1 MTLATVTAAADFNVD
16 AVRREFP
23 ILDQQVRG
31 RRLAYLDNAA
41 TTQKPT
47 VVLDAL
53 NRYYR
58 QDNANVHRGLHTL
71 AERATE
77 QYEAARDRL
86 AAFVNARDRAEVVW
100 TRGTTEAINLVAQCF
115 AQSELGPGDAVL
127 ISELEHH
134 SNIVPWQLACERSGA
149 TLRWIPLLDDGTL
162 DLSNLDALLEGVKIV
177 SVAACSNALGTMHP
191 VRRIAD
197 AAHAAGAVLL
207 VDAAQ
212 ATVHQRMDVQ
222 AWDADFVA
230 MSGHKAY
237 GPTGIGALI
246 GRLEW
251 LDRLPPWHGGG
262 EMIETV
268 TLEGS
273 TWNEVPYKFE
283 AGTPNIAGAIGM
295 AAALDWFADLD
306 HSALLAHE
314 QALLAAAVDGLSD
327 IGNLRLIG
335 TAADKAP
342 IVSFVIDGV
351 HPQDLATLIDQSGVA
366 VRTGH
371 HCAMPTMARFG
382 IPGTVRASMACY
394 NSLED
399 IRQLVSATEI
409 AAEIL
414 R

>member
-1 MTLATVTAAADFNVD
+1 MSAAEAATSTLFDVD
-16 AVRREFP
+16 AIRRAFP

-41 TTQKPT
+41 TTQKPQ

-53 NRYYR
+53 VRYY
-58 QDNANVHRGLHTL
+58 QHDNANVHRGLHTL

-77 QYEAARDRL
+77 QYESARDRL
-86 AAFVNARDRAEVVW
+86 AEFVNARDRSEVIW

-115 AQSELGPGDAVL
+115 AQSELKAGDAVL

-149 TLRWIPLLDDGTL
+149 MLRWIPLRDDGTL
-162 DLSNLDALLEGVKIV
+162 DLSDLDALLQGVRLV

-191 VRRIAD
+191 VREIAD
-197 AAHAAGAVLL
+197 AAHAVGAAVL

-246 GRLEW
+246 ARRSWLERLQ
-251 LDRLPPWHGGG
+251 PWHGGG

-295 AAALDWFADLD
+295 AAALDWFDGLD
-306 HSALLAHE
+306 HAALLKHE
-314 QALLAAAVDGLSD
+314 QALLAATVAGLGS
-327 IGNLRLIG
+327 IHGLRFIG
-335 TAADKAP
+335 TAPVKAP

-371 HCAMPTMARFG
+371 HCAMPTMTRFG
-382 IPGTVRASMACY
+382 IPGTVRASIACY
-394 NSLED
+394 NSFQD
-399 IRQLVSATEI
+399 IQQLIDATET

-414 R
+414 S